1 MRIHPRCRI
10 YPLND
15 GSTQNIREM
24 LDRWYARKF
33 REGEADRDLHLEQA
47 AVSRALQHRKTLD
60 MEGIFLEDNGEIL
73 AMTLGSFLSKDTF
86 DVQFEKAL
94 PDVEG
99 AYTAVNQMF
108 AKTLREKY
116 PDLRY
121 LNREDDLGAP
131 GLRQAK
137 LSYYPA
143 FFNEKYCAV
152 PKDRE

>member
-1 MRIHPRCRI
+1 
-10 YPLND
+10 
-15 GSTQNIREM
+15 
-24 LDRWYARKF
+24 
-33 REGEADRDLHLEQA
+33 
-47 AVSRALQHRKTLD
+47 
-60 MEGIFLEDNGEIL
+60 
-73 AMTLGSFLSKDTF
+73 
-86 DVQFEKAL
+86 
-94 PDVEG
+94 
-99 AYTAVNQMF
+99 MF